1 MVTGTLLGT
10 LAISPGGRGLG
21 VYEDTMPGDF
31 SIF

>member
-1 MVTGTLLGT
+1 MVTGTLLGI
-10 LAISPGGRGLG
+10 LALSLKGRGLG